1 MGQRFL
7 TRRGSIVGGAAGAF
21 MLALVPSR
29 PRAEGPGSG
38 VDVGAIADAITDL
51 VTRVLARPD
60 KKDDKRLQ
68 SSAVSVSARMSR
80 VAAMKRSF
88 ADSLQDKPARMDAF
102 PPPARE
108 SALHELRRIDREI
121 AGLQADL
128 QGIDPNWPANHPEL
142 HIQLFR
148 IRHGK
153 GLAWAAEYGPDG
165 AGEDVDRLRGWMT
178 EEAKKLEDAASA
190 INARLRI

>member
-1 MGQRFL
+1 MGQRFP
-7 TRRGSIVGGAAGAF
+7 TRRGSIVSGAAGAF
-21 MLALVPSR
+21 VLALVPSR
-29 PRAEGPGSG
+29 LRTEGLSDG
-38 VDVGAIADAITDL
+38 VDLGAIAGAITDI
-51 VTRVLARPD
+51 VIRVLVRPD

-68 SSAVSVSARMSR
+68 SSAASVSARMTR
-80 VAAMKRSF
+80 VAAMTRSF
-88 ADSLQDKPARMDAF
+88 ADSLQNMPRRIDEF

-108 SALHELRRIDREI
+108 AALQELRRIDREI
-121 AGLQADL
+121 ASLQADL
-128 QGIDPNWPANHPEL
+128 QGVDPHWATSHPEL

-165 AGEDVDRLRGWMT
+165 GSEDIDRLRGWMT

-190 INARLRI
+190 IKAKLRI